1 MIVCLMSQHPL
12 DRRPYCA
19 RRLACTDAV
28 QHGLPNRLDHKAGPN
43 RLRRGKLIKQRH
55 AMTGVMQKRSSS
67 KAAHPGT
74 DNSNFQAFDHLGVLP
89 NPPHR
94 RNACFCVVPV
104 NFCRRKVT
112 FGTSL
117 EELPMESLAE
127 DLATMV
133 RTPLHDRHVA
143 EMRKLGEVR
152 QHAAGDMLVKAGS
165 PQNAFHYVIDGAVEA
180 IDPRTGQAYGTGH
193 LGPTQFF
200 GEISFLSGGKAMLGA
215 RCMEA
220 STILS
225 VQRDDLL
232 DLMSRIPE
240 MSDIIIT
247 VFAARRRRLLE
258 SGEASL
264 TLIGAEE
271 DRTIRRIAGFA
282 GRNRIPF
289 RSLTLGEHE
298 AEAVAHS
305 CNIGTAK
312 PAVIFGKH
320 LVVDDPTPAKIAA
333 ILGLDLAVQEDT
345 VFDTLIVGGG
355 PAGVAAGVYA
365 GAEGLKALVVED
377 LTIGGQAGT
386 SSRIENYL
394 GFPTG
399 ISGADLVWR
408 GEVQAMKFGTQ
419 FAVPRRVADL
429 VRRDDGTFCATLDDG
444 GEVCA
449 KSVVVA
455 TGVQYRKLPIPRLSD
470 FEGVGIYYAATDI
483 EARYC
488 RDTEAIVV
496 GGGNSAGQAAM
507 YLSRTAAHVHVLV
520 RGSSLAAS
528 MSDYLLA
535 RLQADP
541 AITIHYQTEI
551 AALHGDQHLEQVTI
565 HNKSDGSDTVINAR
579 AAFIM
584 VGAAPNTGWLSGL
597 VALNDQGFVLTGQ
610 SVDKSTPY
618 ETSHPGIFAV
628 GDVRAGSVKRVAS
641 AVGEGSVAIS
651 KVWDFVHDGD

>member
-1 MIVCLMSQHPL
+1 MET
-12 DRRPYCA
+12 
-19 RRLACTDAV
+19 LA
-28 QHGLPNRLDHKAGPN
+28 Q
-43 RLRRGKLIKQRH
+43 
-55 AMTGVMQKRSSS
+55 
-67 KAAHPGT
+67 
-74 DNSNFQAFDHLGVLP
+74 
-89 NPPHR
+89 
-94 RNACFCVVPV
+94 
-104 NFCRRKVT
+104 
-112 FGTSL
+112 
-117 EELPMESLAE
+117 

-133 RTPLHDRHVA
+133 RTPLHDSHVE
-143 EMRKLGEVR
+143 EMHKIGTVR
-152 QHAAGDMLVKAGS
+152 CYDKDETLVEAGS
-165 PQNAFHYVIDGAVEA
+165 DLNAFHYVIDGAVVA
-180 IDPRTGQAYGTGH
+180 IDPRTGGQYGNGH

-200 GEISFLSGGKAMLGA
+200 GEISFLAGGSAIMGA
-215 RCMEA
+215 RCLEP
-220 STILS
+220 STILT
-225 VQRDDLL
+225 VDRADMLT
-232 DLMSRIPE
+232 LMSRIPE

-271 DRTIRRIAGFA
+271 DRTIRQIAAFA

-305 CNIGTAK
+305 CNIGAAK

-320 LVVDDPTPAKIAA
+320 LVVDDPTPAKVAA
-333 ILGLDLAVQEDT
+333 ILGLDMAVHEDR
-345 VFDTLIVGGG
+345 VFDVLIVGGG

-386 SSRIENYL
+386 SSRIENYM

-419 FAVPRRVADL
+419 FAVPRRVSELRQQEDGIFCA
-429 VRRDDGTFCATLDDG
+429 VMDDGT
-444 GEVCA
+444 EVCA
-449 KSVVVA
+449 KAVVVA
-455 TGVQYRKLPIPRLSD
+455 TGVQYRRLAIPRLED
-470 FEGVGIYYAATDI
+470 FEGIGIYYAATDV

-488 RDTEAIVV
+488 RETEAIVV

-507 YLSRTAAHVHVLV
+507 YLSRTASHVHVLV

-528 MSDYLLA
+528 MSDYLLS
-535 RLQADP
+535 RLEADP
-541 AITIHYQTEI
+541 AITIHYQSEI
-551 AALHGDQHLEQVTI
+551 KQLHGDKHLEEVTVRHKAEERDQTI
-565 HNKSDGSDTVINAR
+565 AAR
-579 AAFIM
+579 AAFVM
-584 VGAAPNTGWLSGL
+584 VGAAPNTEWLSGL
-597 VALNDQGFVLTGQ
+597 VALDDKGFVLTG
-610 SVDKSTPY
+610 SAVEKSTPY

-641 AVGEGSVAIS
+641 AVGEGSVTIS
-651 KVWDFVHDGD
+651 KVWDYVRGDD